1 MFLPSVLNFCILKK
15 KKETRSFM
23 KKSKKSNRNSKDEE
37 MTLVDCYYIPTVIA
51 EQFRLLREHCAE
63 QFRLLR
69 EHCALEVEKELA
81 ALFPKVTR
89 ESREDVGEV
98 VVSYDENDV
107 ITCEITLSPIE
118 VSKLEKEIS
127 ADRLKKYIETKIKG

>member
-1 MFLPSVLNFCILKK
+1 MFLPSVPIFCILKK

-51 EQFRLLREHCAE
+51 EQFRLLREHCAV
-63 QFRLLR
+63 
-69 EHCALEVEKELA
+69 EVEKELA

>member
-1 MFLPSVLNFCILKK
+1 
-15 KKETRSFM
+15 M

-51 EQFRLLREHCAE
+51 EQFRLLREHCAV
-63 QFRLLR
+63 
-69 EHCALEVEKELA
+69 EVKKELA
-81 ALFPKVTR
+81 VLFPKVTR

>member
-23 KKSKKSNRNSKDEE
+23 KKAKKSNRKSKDEE

-51 EQFRLLREHCAE
+51 EQFRLLREHCAV
-63 QFRLLR
+63 
-69 EHCALEVEKELA
+69 EVEKELA

-89 ESREDVGEV
+89 ESREEGGEV
-98 VVSYDENDV
+98 VVSDDEQDV

>member
-1 MFLPSVLNFCILKK
+1 MFLRSVLNFCILKK

-23 KKSKKSNRNSKDEE
+23 KKAKKSNRKSKDEE
-37 MTLVDCYYIPTVIA
+37 MTLVDCYYIPTIIA
-51 EQFRLLREHCAE
+51 EQFRLLREHCAV
-63 QFRLLR
+63 
-69 EHCALEVEKELA
+69 EVEKELA

-98 VVSYDENDV
+98 VVSYDENDFM
-107 ITCEITLSPIE
+107 TCEITLSPIE

-127 ADRLKKYIETKIKG
+127 ADRLKKYIETKIKA

>member
-1 MFLPSVLNFCILKK
+1 MFLPSVPIFCILKK

-23 KKSKKSNRNSKDEE
+23 KKAKKSNRKSKDEE

-51 EQFRLLREHCAE
+51 EQFRLLREHCAV
-63 QFRLLR
+63 
-69 EHCALEVEKELA
+69 EVEKELA
-81 ALFPKVTR
+81 VLFPKVAR
-89 ESREDVGEV
+89 ERREDVGEV

-127 ADRLKKYIETKIKG
+127 ADRLKKYIETKIKD

>member
-1 MFLPSVLNFCILKK
+1 
-15 KKETRSFM
+15 M
-23 KKSKKSNRNSKDEE
+23 KKAKKSNRKSKDEE
-37 MTLVDCYYIPTVIA
+37 MTLVDCYYIPTVI
-51 EQFRLLREHCAE
+51 EE

-98 VVSYDENDV
+98 VVSYDADGV
-107 ITCEITLSPIE
+107 LTCEVTLSPVE

-127 ADRLKKYIETKIKG
+127 ADRLKKYIESKIIN

>member
-1 MFLPSVLNFCILKK
+1 
-15 KKETRSFM
+15 M
-23 KKSKKSNRNSKDEE
+23 KKSKKSNRKLKDEE

-51 EQFRLLREHCAE
+51 EQFRLLREHCAV
-63 QFRLLR
+63 
-69 EHCALEVEKELA
+69 EVEKELA

-89 ESREDVGEV
+89 ESREDIGEV
-98 VVSYDENDV
+98 VVSYDDNDV

>member
-1 MFLPSVLNFCILKK
+1 MFLRSVLNFCILKK

-23 KKSKKSNRNSKDEE
+23 KKAKKSNRKSKDEE
-37 MTLVDCYYIPTVIA
+37 MTLVDCYYIPTIIA
-51 EQFRLLREHCAE
+51 EQFRLLREHCAV
-63 QFRLLR
+63 
-69 EHCALEVEKELA
+69 EVEKELA
-81 ALFPKVTR
+81 TLFPKVTR

-98 VVSYDENDV
+98 VVSYDKNDV
-107 ITCEITLSPIE
+107 MTCEITLSPIE

>member
-51 EQFRLLREHCAE
+51 EQFRLLREHCAV
-63 QFRLLR
+63 
-69 EHCALEVEKELA
+69 EVEKELA

-127 ADRLKKYIETKIKG
+127 ADRLKKYIETKIKD

>member
-1 MFLPSVLNFCILKK
+1 
-15 KKETRSFM
+15 M
-23 KKSKKSNRNSKDEE
+23 KKAKKSNQKSKDEE

-51 EQFRLLREHCAE
+51 EQFRLLREHCAV
-63 QFRLLR
+63 
-69 EHCALEVEKELA
+69 EVERELA

-98 VVSYDENDV
+98 VVSYDEQDV

-118 VSKLEKEIS
+118 ISKLEKEIS

>member
-1 MFLPSVLNFCILKK
+1 MFLPSELNFCILKK

-51 EQFRLLREHCAE
+51 EQFRLLREHCAV
-63 QFRLLR
+63 
-69 EHCALEVEKELA
+69 EVEKELA

>member
-1 MFLPSVLNFCILKK
+1 MFLRSVLNFCILKK

-23 KKSKKSNRNSKDEE
+23 KKAKKSNRKSKDEE
-37 MTLVDCYYIPTVIA
+37 MTLVDCYYIPTIIA
-51 EQFRLLREHCAE
+51 EQFRLLREHCAV
-63 QFRLLR
+63 
-69 EHCALEVEKELA
+69 EVEKELA
-81 ALFPKVTR
+81 TLFPKVTR

>member
-51 EQFRLLREHCAE
+51 EQFRLLREHCAV
-63 QFRLLR
+63 
-69 EHCALEVEKELA
+69 EVEKELA

-89 ESREDVGEV
+89 ESREDIGEV
-98 VVSYDENDV
+98 VVSYDDNDV

>member
-1 MFLPSVLNFCILKK
+1 MFLPSVPIFCILKK

-23 KKSKKSNRNSKDEE
+23 KKSKKSNRKSKDEE

-51 EQFRLLREHCAE
+51 EQFRLLREHCAV
-63 QFRLLR
+63 
-69 EHCALEVEKELA
+69 EVEKELA

>member
-23 KKSKKSNRNSKDEE
+23 KKTKKSNRKSKDEE

-51 EQFRLLREHCAE
+51 EQFRLLREHCAV
-63 QFRLLR
+63 
-69 EHCALEVEKELA
+69 EVEKELA

-89 ESREDVGEV
+89 ESREDIGEV
-98 VVSYDENDV
+98 VVSYDDNGV
-107 ITCEITLSPIE
+107 MTCEITLSPIE

>member
-1 MFLPSVLNFCILKK
+1 MFLPSVPIFCILKK

-51 EQFRLLREHCAE
+51 EQFRLLREHCAV
-63 QFRLLR
+63 
-69 EHCALEVEKELA
+69 EVEKELA

-89 ESREDVGEV
+89 ESREDIGEV
-98 VVSYDENDV
+98 VVSYDDNDV

>member
-1 MFLPSVLNFCILKK
+1 MFLRSVLNFCILKK

-23 KKSKKSNRNSKDEE
+23 KKAKKSNRKSKDEE

-51 EQFRLLREHCAE
+51 EQFRLLREHCAV
-63 QFRLLR
+63 
-69 EHCALEVEKELA
+69 EVEKELA

-89 ESREDVGEV
+89 ESREDIGEV
-98 VVSYDENDV
+98 VVSYDDNGV
-107 ITCEITLSPIE
+107 MTCEITLSPIE

>member
-1 MFLPSVLNFCILKK
+1 MFLPSVPNFCILKK

-51 EQFRLLREHCAE
+51 EQFRLLREHCAV
-63 QFRLLR
+63 
-69 EHCALEVEKELA
+69 EVEKELA

>member
-51 EQFRLLREHCAE
+51 EQFRLLREHCAV
-63 QFRLLR
+63 
-69 EHCALEVEKELA
+69 EVEKELA

>member
-1 MFLPSVLNFCILKK
+1 
-15 KKETRSFM
+15 M
-23 KKSKKSNRNSKDEE
+23 KKSKKSNRKSRDEE

-51 EQFRLLREHCAE
+51 EQFRLLREHCAV
-63 QFRLLR
+63 
-69 EHCALEVEKELA
+69 EVEKELA

-89 ESREDVGEV
+89 ESREDIGEV
-98 VVSYDENDV
+98 VVSYDDNDV

>member
-23 KKSKKSNRNSKDEE
+23 KKAKKSNQKSKDEE

-51 EQFRLLREHCAE
+51 EQFRLLREHCAV
-63 QFRLLR
+63 
-69 EHCALEVEKELA
+69 EVEKELA

-98 VVSYDENDV
+98 VVSYDEQDV
-107 ITCEITLSPIE
+107 ITCEIMLSPIE

-127 ADRLKKYIETKIKG
+127 ADRLKKYIETKIKR

>member
-1 MFLPSVLNFCILKK
+1 MFLRSVLNFCILKK

-23 KKSKKSNRNSKDEE
+23 KKAKKSNRKSKDEE
-37 MTLVDCYYIPTVIA
+37 MTLVDCYYIPTIIA
-51 EQFRLLREHCAE
+51 EQFRLLREHCAV
-63 QFRLLR
+63 
-69 EHCALEVEKELA
+69 EVEKELA
-81 ALFPKVTR
+81 TLFPKVTR

-107 ITCEITLSPIE
+107 MTCEITLSPIE

-127 ADRLKKYIETKIKG
+127 ADRLKKYIETKIKA